1 MEQMEQPEQ
10 VFHMFQTVPH
20 NIYIMKI
27 KVYSKTE
34 LSRMYNVHYDTFK
47 KWLKNVPD
55 LDLKPAQRIL
65 TPKQVEKIF
74 KHLGE
79 PD

>member
-1 MEQMEQPEQ
+1 
-10 VFHMFQTVPH
+10 
-20 NIYIMKI
+20 MKT
-27 KVYSKTE
+27 KAYSKTE
-34 LSRMYNVHYDTFK
+34 LARMYNVHYDTFK
-47 KWLKNVPD
+47 KWLKGVPD
-55 LDLKPAQRIL
+55 LDLKPTQRIL